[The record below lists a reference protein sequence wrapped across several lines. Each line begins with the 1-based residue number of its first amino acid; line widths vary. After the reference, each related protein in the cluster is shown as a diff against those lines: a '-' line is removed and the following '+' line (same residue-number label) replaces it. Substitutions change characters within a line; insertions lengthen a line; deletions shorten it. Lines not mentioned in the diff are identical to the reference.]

1 LELISSKKPNNL
13 SAEQIPTI
21 FGAVTRVVFLQN
33 SCFAVII
40 AQMTAKS
47 HEDKNKQK
55 AVTVNKRAYAT
66 FELVERFE
74 AGLALLGSE
83 VKSLRAAQADLT
95 GSYARVD
102 GSQCWLVG
110 AKITPYQQ
118 QGQML
123 HQPDRKRKLLL
134 HKSEIHRMKTKLEQ
148 RGFTLV
154 PLRIYFNDKGLA
166 KIELALARGKRQYDK
181 RRTITEQQQKR
192 DTDRDM
198 KKYRRKGRS

>member
-1 LELISSKKPNNL
+1 MHSCAAL
-13 SAEQIPTI
+13 
-21 FGAVTRVVFLQN
+21 LQN
-33 SCFAVII
+33 PRFAVII

-47 HEDKNKQK
+47 RQDKNKQT
-55 AVTVNKRAYAT
+55 AVTVNKKAYAT

-102 GSQCWLVG
+102 GGQCWLVG
-110 AKITPYQQ
+110 AKIAQYGAASGEAALYEPA
-118 QGQML
+118 
-123 HQPDRKRKLLL
+123 RKRKLLL

-198 KKYRRKGRS
+198 KKYRKR